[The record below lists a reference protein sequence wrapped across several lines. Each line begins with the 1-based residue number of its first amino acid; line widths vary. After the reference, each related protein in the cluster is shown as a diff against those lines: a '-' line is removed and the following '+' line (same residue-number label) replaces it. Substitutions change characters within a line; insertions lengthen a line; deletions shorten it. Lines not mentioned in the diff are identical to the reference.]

1 MKQNIGYVA
10 LVVRDYDEALEYFTK
25 SLGFSVVEDSTSK
38 DRYGNEKRWVLV
50 APSGSTGTSLLLARP
65 STAEEASFIGNQTGG
80 RVFLFLQTDD
90 FWRDYRAF
98 SQRGVKFEKEP
109 REEAYGTV
117 AVFEDLYGNKWDL
130 LQLKANH
137 QAKTA

>member
-25 SLGFSVVEDSTSK
+25 SLGFSVVEDNKSK

-65 STAEEASFIGNQTGG
+65 STAEEAGFIGNQTGG

>member
-80 RVFLFLQTDD
+80 RVFFSCRPTISGGTIGLFHN
-90 FWRDYRAF
+90 
-98 SQRGVKFEKEP
+98 VE
-109 REEAYGTV
+109 
-117 AVFEDLYGNKWDL
+117 
-130 LQLKANH
+130 
-137 QAKTA
+137 